1 MVWISTANFAAVWT
15 TVDFVEVWTST
26 NLQTF
31 GLLLILVT
39 VFYEFDY
46 SLGSVSADSVIG
58 LSLNNGLGLPLVI
71 TSRHR
76 IRTIGSACF

>member
-1 MVWISTANFAAVWT
+1 MVWISTANFTVVWT
-15 TVDFVEVWTST
+15 TVDFVEVWVST

-46 SLGSVSADSVIG
+46 SLGSVSADSAIG
-58 LSLNNGLGLPLVI
+58 LSLSLNNGLDLPLVI
-71 TSRHR
+71 TSRL
-76 IRTIGSACF
+76 TT

>member
-1 MVWISTANFAAVWT
+1 MVWISTANFVVVWT
-15 TVDFVEVWTST
+15 TVDFVEVWAST

-76 IRTIGSACF
+76 IRTIGSVCF